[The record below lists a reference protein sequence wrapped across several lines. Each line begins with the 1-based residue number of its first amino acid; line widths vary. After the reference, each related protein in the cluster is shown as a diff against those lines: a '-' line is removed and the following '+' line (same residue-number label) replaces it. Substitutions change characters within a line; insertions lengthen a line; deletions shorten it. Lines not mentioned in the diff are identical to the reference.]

1 MGLFDLLSLLYVFI
15 GARAVWTL
23 VKNWRVF
30 TDDELTPFDRNLA
43 SQIAFFVFIP
53 IGVFFH
59 ELGHAAATYQVG
71 GTIDWLNGGFHYAL
85 FYGYVVPIGRFT
97 AIQDWWIALSGNL
110 VSVVYGFMP
119 LIFLRFTNKA
129 WIKFTILSFAR
140 IQLGWSL
147 VGYPLITFAGFE
159 GDWTT
164 IYFLIPLLG
173 VLTFITQAALVA
185 ALWLLDRSPFVK
197 RWEISLYGGASKQVP
212 QLDAAVAGRPGA
224 IDPLITRA
232 NFFASQNQF
241 DLALADY
248 RAVLKIDPRNPRAL
262 FNLGQIRSIQKRYT
276 DAEKY
281 FRAALPRAASDPQLA
296 ARVHYALGFALHHRG
311 NPAQAIPEFDAAIA
325 RDPNAPEFYFWRG
338 IARRATHDDAN
349 ARIDFTRTAAM
360 AETTNPDL
368 AAQARSMVNG
378 NK

>member
-1 MGLFDLLSLLYVFI
+1 MGLFDLLSLLYIFI

-23 VKNWRVF
+23 IKNWRAF

-71 GTIDWLNGGFHYAL
+71 GTIDWFGGGFHYAL
-85 FYGYVVPIGRFT
+85 FYGYVIPIGRFT

-110 VSVVYGFMP
+110 VSVVYGFIP

-185 ALWLLDRSPFVK
+185 ALWLLDRSPLVK
-197 RWEISLYGGASKQVP
+197 RWEVSLYGGASKHIP
-212 QLDAAVAGRPGA
+212 QLDAAVAGRPGS
-224 IDPLITRA
+224 IDPLIARA

-248 RAVLKIDPRNPRAL
+248 RAVLKIDAQNPRAL

-281 FRAALPRAASDPQLA
+281 FRAALPRAASEPSLA
-296 ARVHYALGFALHHRG
+296 ARVHYGLGFALHHRG
-311 NPAQAIPEFDAAIA
+311 NSAQAIPEFDAAIA
-325 RDPNAPEFYFWRG
+325 REPNAPEYYFWRG

-349 ARIDFTRTAAM
+349 ARIDFARTAELAVI
-360 AETTNPDL
+360 TNPEL
-368 AAQARSMVNG
+368 AAQAKQMM
-378 NK
+378 KP